1 MTTTT
6 DKPLIGITCDL
17 VEDQA
22 RLRRTH
28 IRAVAACGGI
38 PVALPPLPGSGAD
51 MLEGVDGLILSGG
64 DDPDTRP
71 FGEEVHPQAT
81 LIDPDRQAFELE
93 LLDHLQATDPDRPIL
108 GICLGMQLLGL
119 HAGGRLD
126 QYLPDTL
133 ESADQHWNGNLH
145 TVDGPDFQGQVYSH
159 HRQALTD
166 TGALKVVATAPDGI
180 VEAIRCPSRPHVE
193 GVQWHPE
200 RTTETSLGADI
211 FTRLIDAA
219 RNRSR

>member
-1 MTTTT
+1 MTNTAH
-6 DKPLIGITCDL
+6 KPRIGITCHL
-17 VEDQA
+17 VEDQI
-22 RLRRTH
+22 RLRRTYV
-28 IRAVAACGGI
+28 RSVSACGGI
-38 PVALPPLPGSGAD
+38 PVLLPPLPGSGPD

-71 FGEEVHPQAT
+71 FGEDLHPRAT

-126 QYLPDTL
+126 QHLPDTL
-133 ESADQHWNGNLH
+133 DTADQHWDGAFH
-145 TVDGPDFQGQVYSH
+145 AVDGPMFQGQVYSH

-166 TGALKVVATAPDGI
+166 GGRLDVVATAPDGI
-180 VEAIRCPSRPHVE
+180 VEAIRCPDRPHVE

-200 RTTETSLGADI
+200 RTTEDRLGLEVFA
-211 FTRLIDAA
+211 RLVAAA
-219 RNRSR
+219 RNRAR